1 MSAWFDKGGPIMWP
15 LLVLS
20 LVALTLIVE
29 RLLFWLR
36 ENRNPAGAAVGRL
49 RAAHPDLRIEQE
61 STDLEFPL
69 RFEERRLERGM
80 VVLDTVITAA
90 PLLGILGTVL
100 GIIDSFELLSVRAA
114 HDPLA
119 VTGGV
124 AEALITT
131 ASGLVIALAVI
142 FPYNWF
148 RTRIQDRL
156 GELEHEM
163 RRLQTDATSGG
174 GEA

>member
-1 MSAWFDKGGPIMWP
+1 MWP

-20 LVALTLIVE
+20 LAALTLIVE
-29 RLLFWLR
+29 RLLFWMR
-36 ENRNPAGAAVGRL
+36 ESRRPPAEAVERF
-49 RAAHPDLRIEQE
+49 RTAHPDAPIEDE

-69 RFEERRLERGM
+69 RVEERRLERGM

-100 GIIDSFELLSVRAA
+100 GIIDSFELLSSRAA

-142 FPYNWF
+142 FPYNYF

-156 GELEHEM
+156 GEVEHEM
-163 RRLQTDATSGG
+163 RRLRAKEGRV
-174 GEA
+174 